1 MSKITKNKT
10 TSGVWKANKM
20 FSKLRIYMQFV
31 HTERTLLRRR
41 LNKLSF
47 WFNVVVISFYDAIST

>member
-1 MSKITKNKT
+1 MSKMTKNKT

-31 HTERTLLRRR
+31 KW
-41 LNKLSF
+41 NVYQLSTNTKKIYLHDSSIQRF
-47 WFNVVVISFYDAIST
+47 KHDD